1 MSKIVSTKEF
11 RTRQEFM
18 LKENPKGKEYVIG
31 LDAGYS
37 SMKVFYEN
45 GYFCFP
51 SYAKQIDE
59 NNLLNITNE
68 KDILYRDENTGN
80 VYMIGATAQNMID
93 STDTNDTDGELF
105 SRKRYN
111 NKKFKILCNVAI
123 GIATMNKTDN
133 RPLVIQTGLP
143 SSYID
148 GDSVALKKSLIR
160 EMKFSIKLGAGTWK
174 TFDLLIEPEN
184 VYIVPQP
191 AGALYS
197 VLIDDTGKFT
207 HNAKHYL
214 QSNVLVMDIGFG
226 TFDFYGIKN
235 RAVVC
240 KETIDEYGMREVL
253 QQTSD
258 EIRKELN
265 EDIRVAAL
273 QQNLETGTVTCI
285 NEEEMISESKP
296 FGEYLEKSSE
306 KIFLDAFDRAKSVTN
321 TFRDYKYLI
330 ITGGTGAAWGE
341 MIRQYFSRMSTLS
354 IIQGNV
360 NDNLS
365 LIYSNVRGYYLMRVM
380 YNNKK

>member
-1 MSKIVSTKEF
+1 MNKVISTKEF
-11 RTRQEFM
+11 RTRQEFVK
-18 LKENPKGKEYVIG
+18 KENPKGKEFIIG

-37 SMKVFYEN
+37 SMKVFFEN

-59 NNLLNITNE
+59 HNLLNITNE
-68 KDILYRDENTGN
+68 KDILYKDEITGE
-80 VYMIGATAQNMID
+80 VYMIGTTAQNMVD

-123 GIATMNKTDN
+123 GIATMDKKDN
-133 RPLVIQTGLP
+133 RPIVIQTGLP
-143 SSYID
+143 SSYVD
-148 GDSVALKKSLIR
+148 GDSMALKKSLSR
-160 EMKFSIKLGAGTWK
+160 EMKFSLKVGSKTWK
-174 TFDLLIEPEN
+174 TFDLIIDPDN
-184 VYIVPQP
+184 IFIVPQP
-191 AGALYS
+191 TGALYS
-197 VLIDDTGKFT
+197 VLIDETGKFT

-214 QSNVLVMDIGFG
+214 ESNVLVMDIGFG

-258 EIRKELN
+258 EIRKELC

-296 FGEYLEKSSE
+296 FGEYLERSSE
-306 KIFLDAFDRAKSVTN
+306 KIFLEAFERAKSVTN

-330 ITGGTGAAWGE
+330 VTGGTAAAWGE
-341 MIRQYFSRMSTLS
+341 KINKYFSRMSTLG

-380 YNNKK
+380 FNNKH

>member
-1 MSKIVSTKEF
+1 MDKTISTKAF
-11 RTRQEFM
+11 RTRQEFVK
-18 LKENPKGKEYVIG
+18 KENPKGKEFIIG
-31 LDAGYS
+31 FDAGYS

-59 NNLLNITNE
+59 GNLLNITNE
-68 KDILYRDENTGN
+68 NDILYRDEATGD
-80 VYMIGATAQNMID
+80 VYMIGTTAQNMID
-93 STDTNDTDGELF
+93 SIDTNDTDGELF

-111 NKKFKILCNVAI
+111 NKKFKILCNTAI
-123 GIATMNKTDN
+123 GIAIMDKKDN
-133 RPLVIQTGLP
+133 RPIVIQTGLP
-143 SSYID
+143 SSYVE
-148 GDSVALKKSLIR
+148 GDTEALKRSIAKEMNFSLKIGSGKWKSFNLV
-160 EMKFSIKLGAGTWK
+160 
-174 TFDLLIEPEN
+174 IEKEN
-184 VYIVPQP
+184 IFVVPQP
-191 AGALYS
+191 AGAMYS
-197 VLIDDTGKFT
+197 VMIDDTGKFT

-214 QSNVLVMDIGFG
+214 NSNVLVMDIGFG

-265 EDIRVAAL
+265 EDIRVSAL
-273 QQNLETGTVTCI
+273 QQNLETGTVICI
-285 NEEEMISESKP
+285 NEDEMISESKP

-306 KIFLDAFDRAKSVTN
+306 KIFLDAFERAKSVTN

-330 ITGGTGAAWGE
+330 VAGGTAAAWNDK
-341 MIRQYFSRMSTLS
+341 IAKYFSRMSTLS

-360 NDNLS
+360 NDKLS
-365 LIYSNVRGYYLMRVM
+365 LIYSNVRGYYLLRLM
-380 YNNKK
+380 YNK

>member
-1 MSKIVSTKEF
+1 MDKTISTKAF
-11 RTRQEFM
+11 RTRQEFVN
-18 LKENPKGKEYVIG
+18 KENPKGKEFIIG

-59 NNLLNITNE
+59 GNLLNITNE
-68 KDILYRDENTGN
+68 NDILYRDEATGD
-80 VYMIGATAQNMID
+80 VYMIGTTAQNMID
-93 STDTNDTDGELF
+93 SIDTNDTDGELF

-111 NKKFKILCNVAI
+111 NKKFKILCNTAI
-123 GIATMNKTDN
+123 GIAIMDKKDN
-133 RPLVIQTGLP
+133 RPIVIQTGLP
-143 SSYID
+143 SSYVE
-148 GDSVALKKSLIR
+148 GDTEALKRSIAKEMNFSLKIGSGKWKSFNLV
-160 EMKFSIKLGAGTWK
+160 
-174 TFDLLIEPEN
+174 IEKEN
-184 VYIVPQP
+184 IFVVPQP
-191 AGALYS
+191 AGAMYS
-197 VLIDDTGKFT
+197 VMIDDTGKFT

-214 QSNVLVMDIGFG
+214 NSNVLVMDIGFG

-265 EDIRVAAL
+265 EDIRVSAL
-273 QQNLETGTVTCI
+273 QQNLETGTVICI
-285 NEEEMISESKP
+285 NEDEMISESKP

-306 KIFLDAFDRAKSVTN
+306 KIFLDAFERAKSVTN

-330 ITGGTGAAWGE
+330 VAGGTASAWNDK
-341 MIRQYFSRMSTLS
+341 IAKYFSRMSTLS

-360 NDNLS
+360 NDKLS
-365 LIYSNVRGYYLMRVM
+365 LIYSNVRGYYLLRLM
-380 YNNKK
+380 YNK

>member
-1 MSKIVSTKEF
+1 MDKTISTKAF
-11 RTRQEFM
+11 RTRQEFVN
-18 LKENPKGKEYVIG
+18 KENPKGKEFIIG

-59 NNLLNITNE
+59 GNLLNITNE
-68 KDILYRDENTGN
+68 NDILYRDEATGD
-80 VYMIGATAQNMID
+80 VYMIGTTAQNMID
-93 STDTNDTDGELF
+93 SIDTNDTDGELF

-111 NKKFKILCNVAI
+111 NKKFKILCNTAI
-123 GIATMNKTDN
+123 GIAIMDKKDN
-133 RPLVIQTGLP
+133 RPIVIQTGLP
-143 SSYID
+143 SSYVE
-148 GDSVALKKSLIR
+148 GDKEALRRSIAKEMNFSLKIGSG
-160 EMKFSIKLGAGTWK
+160 KWK
-174 TFDLLIEPEN
+174 TFNLIIDKEN
-184 VYIVPQP
+184 VYVIPQP
-191 AGALYS
+191 AGAMYS
-197 VLIDDTGKFT
+197 VMIDDTGKFT

-214 QSNVLVMDIGFG
+214 NSNVLVMDIGFG

-265 EDIRVAAL
+265 EDIRVSAL
-273 QQNLETGTVTCI
+273 QQNLETGTVICI
-285 NEEEMISESKP
+285 NEDEMISESKP

-306 KIFLDAFDRAKSVTN
+306 KIFLDAFERAKSVTN

-330 ITGGTGAAWGE
+330 VAGGTAAAWNE
-341 MIRQYFSRMSTLS
+341 KIAKYFSRMSTLS

-365 LIYSNVRGYYLMRVM
+365 LIYSNVRGYYLFRLMS
-380 YNNKK
+380 NK